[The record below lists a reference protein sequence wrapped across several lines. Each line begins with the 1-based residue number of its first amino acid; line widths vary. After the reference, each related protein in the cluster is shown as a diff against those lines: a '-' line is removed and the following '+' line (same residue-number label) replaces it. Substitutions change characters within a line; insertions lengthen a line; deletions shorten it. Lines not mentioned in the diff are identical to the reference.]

1 MWFPSQ
7 GGNSRTRDNPHDI
20 NHQKHPNFPK
30 KHCQRKQRRKT
41 VILLWESQASSKLK
55 LRVHWKVVGDSQYR
69 IRRLLIVLPQT
80 GLQPSLNCG
89 ILFCELSPVALW
101 LLPISHLRYYQ
112 RIYVML
118 WPHPL
123 DDLTCPKG
131 THVLTH
137 DFLMLAFDLLVS
149 WVIFRGIS
157 TSPLELCSSDSDEPQ
172 KKPTVLINCSDCWTV
187 AAHLYLANFS
197 STS

>member
-7 GGNSRTRDNPHDI
+7 GGNSRTRHNLHDI
-20 NHQKHPNFPK
+20 NHQKYPNFPK
-30 KHCQRKQRRKT
+30 KYCQRKRRGKT

-55 LRVHWKVVGDSQYR
+55 LQVNWKVVGDSQYR
-69 IRRLLIVLPQT
+69 IRRLFLVLP
-80 GLQPSLNCG
+80 LQPSLNCG
-89 ILFCELSPVALW
+89 ILVCELSPVALW
-101 LLPISHLRYYQ
+101 LLPISCLRYYQ

-123 DDLTCPKG
+123 DDLSCPEG

-137 DFLMLAFDLLVS
+137 DFLILAFNLFVP

-157 TSPLELCSSDSDEPQ
+157 TFPLELCSSDSDSHKTSPQ
-172 KKPTVLINCSDCWTV
+172 FW
-187 AAHLYLANFS
+187 
-197 STS
+197 